1 MPLQV
6 CLRQALLLPLQ
17 VAMQSI
23 PPQTVHH
30 LSLRL
35 LLQSTRGY
43 LDTGLQLHAMS
54 EAVVPVSEVEL
65 EVDQTLAART
75 ISTSE
80 ASLGADRL
88 FAWLTATKHIHR
100 RQANGSC

>member
-80 ASLGADRL
+80 ASLGV
-88 FAWLTATKHIHR
+88 
-100 RQANGSC
+100 GSISAALSVPRASPSGW